1 MAKFFI
7 HRPIF
12 AIVIALII
20 TLVGILAAIQLP
32 IAQYPKISPPTISV
46 STTYTGANAGVVNE
60 TIAQVIEQQV
70 NGTDGMD
77 YMSSNSDD
85 TGRYSLSVVFQVGTD
100 GDMDSVKVQNNVA
113 IANASLPT
121 DVQRVGVTTRKASNE
136 MALFLAMYSP
146 DGSYD
151 RAFMKNYADIYLMDE
166 IKRVDGVGD
175 VQIFGSDYSMRI
187 WLNPDKLA
195 EYDLTVADVS
205 NAINEQNL
213 QAAAGTIGS
222 MPLAQGQEK
231 QFTGKV
237 QGRLTEIEQFED
249 IILKSNSDGT
259 FVYMKDVARIE
270 SGQKANNIVAK
281 FNGYPSV
288 GFGIQLT
295 SDANAMTT
303 VRGVQDIIERQRPNL
318 PPNLF
323 ISEIFDSTD
332 YIRASIEEVAH
343 TFIEALALVV
353 LVIFV
358 FLQSWRATLIPL
370 LAVPVSLIGTFA
382 AFIVLDFSIN
392 TLTLFA
398 MVLAIGLVVDDA
410 IVVIENVE
418 HHMEEGLQPVD
429 ATERAMDEVQGPVV
443 AIAFVLAAVFV
454 PVAFLGGMMG
464 VLYRQFALTI
474 AISMALSA
482 FVALTLTPALCA
494 MILKPKDPNKKQ
506 GIFDKFFNGFNNW
519 FDRTKNSYVG
529 IVAAFIKRSKLAII
543 FLLIVCGCAWTI
555 YQRLPSTFVPEED
568 QGYFFTSIS
577 LPEGTSMNH
586 TVETI
591 DKLGA
596 AVMKEMPGLK
606 NCMMITGFDIL
617 SFGAKPSAGIIV
629 CGLED
634 WTKRGADASIN
645 ACIGT
650 MFRLGAMTVPE
661 AQVIAFNPPALPGLG
676 NVGGWS
682 LQLQDMAGH
691 TDEELDEITKRIVAK
706 ANQRPEMQGVRTT
719 FNIASPTVEYEIDR
733 EKVKLLGV
741 NLSDVF
747 EALQVNFGGMQV
759 NDFNKFGRT
768 YKVML
773 QSDVLY
779 RSEADCARFVFVKGS
794 GGQMVPLSSLIT
806 PRLSTGPT
814 QISRFNAARAVTIQG
829 NAGAGYS
836 SGQAMNAIEEIVN
849 EEAGVGFNI
858 EWSGQSREEK
868 KAASSTGQVLALALV
883 FVFLMLAALYE
894 SWSVPYAVLLSV
906 PTGLF
911 GAVFS
916 EYFLA
921 WLSALMHNGQAN
933 AGLQDSVYMQI
944 GIIMIIGL
952 AAKNAIL
959 IVEFAK
965 VRVDR
970 GMPPI
975 KAALEAAGLRLRP
988 ILMTSFAFIIGCL
1001 PLAMATGAGSAARNG
1016 MGVAVVGGMLFA
1028 TTLGIFV
1035 IPVLFVITEYVA
1047 KKLGFMKQEKQKSS
1061 IDYM

>member
-20 TLVGILAAIQLP
+20 TLIGILAAIQLP
-32 IAQYPKISPPTISV
+32 IAQYPQISPPTISV
-46 STTYTGANAGVVNE
+46 STTYTGANASVVNE

-85 TGRYSLSVVFQVGTD
+85 TGRYSLQVVFEVGTD

-121 DVQRVGVTTRKASNE
+121 DVQRQGVTTRKASNE
-136 MALFLAMYSP
+136 MALFLSMYSP
-146 DGSYD
+146 TGEYD
-151 RAFMKNYADIYLMDE
+151 RAFMKNYADIYLIDE

-175 VQIFGSDYSMRI
+175 IQIFGSDYSMRI

-195 EYDLTVADVS
+195 EYNLTVAEVS
-205 NAINEQNL
+205 AAINEQNL

-231 QFTGKV
+231 QYTGKV
-237 QGRLTEIEQFED
+237 QGRLSEMEEFGN
-249 IILKSNSDGT
+249 IILKSRSDGT

-270 SGQKANNIVAK
+270 SGQRQNNIVAK
-281 FNGYPSV
+281 YNGYPAV

-303 VRGVQDIIERQRPNL
+303 VRNVQDIIERQRPNL

-343 TFIEALALVV
+343 TFVEALLLVV
-353 LVIFV
+353 FVIFV

-382 AFIVLDFSIN
+382 AFIILDFSIN

-418 HHMEEGLQPVD
+418 HHMESGLTPVD

-506 GIFDKFFNGFNNW
+506 GILDKFFNGFNNW

-529 IVAAFIKRSKLAII
+529 IVGSFIKVSKLAII
-543 FLLIVCGCAWTI
+543 FLLIVGGVTWMI

-591 DKLGA
+591 DKLGG

-629 CGLED
+629 CCLEE
-634 WTKRGADASIN
+634 WSKRGEDASIN

-682 LQLQDMAGH
+682 MQLQDMAGH
-691 TDEELDEITKRIVAK
+691 TDVELDDLTKRIVAK

-747 EALQVNFGGMQV
+747 TALQVNFGGMQV

-794 GGQMVPLSSLIT
+794 DDQMVPLATLIT
-806 PRLSTGPT
+806 PKYSTGPT

-836 SGQAMNAIEEIVN
+836 SGQAMNAIEEIVR

-894 SWSVPYAVLLSV
+894 SWSVPFAVLLSV

-911 GAVFS
+911 GAVVS
-916 EYFLA
+916 EYFLSYI
-921 WLSALMHNGQAN
+921 SAMMHNGQAN

-970 GMPPI
+970 GMDVI
-975 KAALEAAGLRLRP
+975 KAAKEAAGLRLRP

-1001 PLAMATGAGSAARNG
+1001 PLAMASGAGSAARNG

-1028 TTLGIFV
+1028 TMLGVFV
-1035 IPVLFVITEYVA
+1035 IPVLFFITEYVA
-1047 KKLGFMKQEKQKSS
+1047 KKLGFMKQDRHKSS
-1061 IDYM
+1061 VDYM